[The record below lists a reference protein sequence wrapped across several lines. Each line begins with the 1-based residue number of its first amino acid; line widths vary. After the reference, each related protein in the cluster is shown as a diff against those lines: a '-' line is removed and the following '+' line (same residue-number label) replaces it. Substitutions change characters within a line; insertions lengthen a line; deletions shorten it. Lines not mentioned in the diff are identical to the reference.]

1 MTAIEALTRSKQVGQ
16 NVVIVGGG
24 SIGCET
30 AEFLFKMGKRVTILE
45 MLDRIGADIGEWNR
59 WVIVDRLIAGGIR
72 VETGSKVELID
83 ERGVKITRPNGLQE
97 FFEADSV
104 VIAVGMRSKDKISEE
119 LNGKVI
125 SLYKVGDCL
134 EPRKVK
140 QAIEGGFLAGL
151 QV

>member
-1 MTAIEALTRSKQVGQ
+1 
-16 NVVIVGGG
+16 
-24 SIGCET
+24 
-30 AEFLFKMGKRVTILE
+30 

-59 WVIVDRLIAGGIR
+59 WVMVDRLNAAGIR

-125 SLYKVGDCL
+125 CLYKIGDCV